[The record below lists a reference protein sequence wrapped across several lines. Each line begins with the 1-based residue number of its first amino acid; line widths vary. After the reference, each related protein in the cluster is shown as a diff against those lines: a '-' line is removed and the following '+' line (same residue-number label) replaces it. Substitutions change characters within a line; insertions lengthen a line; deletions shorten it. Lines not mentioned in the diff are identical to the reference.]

1 MKKAI
6 SQFLK
11 VILFSYVIICVLLY
25 FFQEKFIFHPDKLDK
40 SYDFRFDTEFKE
52 LAIRTPDGK
61 DLNAVLFQ
69 ADSSRGVVFYLH
81 GNAGSI
87 DSWGNIAETY
97 TRLKY
102 DLFMLDYRGYG
113 KSEGS
118 IRNTEQLFEDIQS
131 AYDSVKKFYSE
142 EKIVILGYS
151 IGTGLAA
158 KLASTNKPK
167 QLILQAPYYNLKDLM
182 THTFP
187 IIPTFILKYNLE
199 TDKYIKDINAPIVI
213 FHGDRDEVIYY
224 GSSLK
229 LKKLL
234 KNSDTLITLIGQ
246 GRNGM
251 SENQD
256 YRISIEKML
265 N

>member
-1 MKKAI
+1 
-6 SQFLK
+6 
-11 VILFSYVIICVLLY
+11 VTICVLLY

-40 SYDFRFDTEFKE
+40 SYNFRFDAEFKE

-69 ADSSRGVVFYLH
+69 ADSSRGLIFYLH

-97 TRLKY
+97 TQLKY

-113 KSEGS
+113 KSDGS
-118 IRNTEQLFEDIQS
+118 IKNTEQLFQDIQA
-131 AYDSVKKFYSE
+131 AYDTVKKIYPE

-158 KLASTNKPK
+158 KLASTNKPRR
-167 QLILQAPYYNLKDLM
+167 LILQSPYYNLKDLM

-187 IIPTFILKYNLE
+187 IIPTFTLKYNFE
-199 TDKYIKDINAPIVI
+199 TDKYVKGINTPIAI

-234 KNSDTLITLIGQ
+234 KKSDTLITLMGQ
-246 GRNGM
+246 GHNGM

-256 YRISIEKML
+256 YRIALKKLL